1 MIRRLLFAA
10 LLLGMATS
18 AQAAYDIDQLMADLA
33 RSKGGRARFVERRH
47 LALLDKPVEARGEM
61 IYTPPDRLEKRTLL
75 PRVETLVLDKDRLS
89 IERDNRK
96 LTINLAG
103 RPEALA
109 FVDSIRSLLSGKRD
123 VLQRQ
128 YALSLAGDSSRWTLT
143 MLPSDPAVAALLLRI
158 TVSGSRSQVRH
169 IDYLLVD
176 GDRSEIAIEPL
187 EAR

>member
-47 LALLDKPVEARGEM
+47 IALLDKPVEARGEM